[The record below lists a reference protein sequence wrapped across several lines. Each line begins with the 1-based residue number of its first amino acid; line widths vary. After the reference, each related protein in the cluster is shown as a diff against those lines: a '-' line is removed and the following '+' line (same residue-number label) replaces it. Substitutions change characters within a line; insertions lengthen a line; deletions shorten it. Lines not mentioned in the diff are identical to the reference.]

1 MRDAVSLIGKS
12 LQIKE
17 VKYTISSVNF
27 VPVTNKLYIGLT
39 KSDGITVNYHTQTY
53 CRFLL
58 NKLSYERNCRS
69 IQRDSITNTP
79 W

>member
-27 VPVTNKLYIGLT
+27 VPGTNKLYIGLT
-39 KSDGITVNYHTQTY
+39 KFDSVTSN
-53 CRFLL
+53 FLYL
-58 NKLSYERNCRS
+58 DLLPFLIEQINL
-69 IQRDSITNTP
+69 
-79 W
+79 

>member
-27 VPVTNKLYIGLT
+27 VPGTNRLYIGLT
-39 KSDGITVNYHTQTY
+39 KFDGVTSNFLYSDLLP
-53 CRFLL
+53 FLIDQI
-58 NKLSYERNCRS
+58 KL
-69 IQRDSITNTP
+69 
-79 W
+79 

>member
-39 KSDGITVNYHTQTY
+39 KSDGITVNYSYTDLLP
-53 CRFLL
+53 FLIEQI
-58 NKLSYERNCRS
+58 KL
-69 IQRDSITNTP
+69 
-79 W
+79 

>member
-39 KSDGITVNYHTQTY
+39 KSDGITVNYPYTDLLP
-53 CRFLL
+53 FLIEQI
-58 NKLSYERNCRS
+58 KL
-69 IQRDSITNTP
+69 
-79 W
+79 

>member
-39 KSDGITVNYHTQTY
+39 KSDGITVNYLY
-53 CRFLL
+53 EDLLPFLIEQI
-58 NKLSYERNCRS
+58 KL
-69 IQRDSITNTP
+69 
-79 W
+79 